1 MNRRDYLKGLAASA
15 LLLKISP
22 AWNVADFFDKHVA
35 APRLPQEANAPEETC
50 DIASIHGDPYCN
62 RGVRAS
68 ICL

>member
-35 APRLPQEANAPEETC
+35 APRLPTG
-50 DIASIHGDPYCN
+50 S
-62 RGVRAS
+62 
-68 ICL
+68 